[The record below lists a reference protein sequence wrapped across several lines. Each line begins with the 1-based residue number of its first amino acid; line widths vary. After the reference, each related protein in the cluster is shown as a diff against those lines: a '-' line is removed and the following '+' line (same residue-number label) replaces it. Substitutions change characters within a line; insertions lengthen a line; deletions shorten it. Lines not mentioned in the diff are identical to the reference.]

1 MDAVTQTAE
10 RRMTMAEYIEREA
23 TNKYYVVR
31 DKNTGLYFRGKGV
44 NKWGK
49 YYNQASIYRIKAHA
63 ENTVEGETRRGA
75 QPEVV
80 EIRIVE
86 PSTGVVEVIQ
96 GEWVAIEYND
106 GSCFNECSNCGARKQ
121 QRYRNFCSNCGAVMQ
136 NSGRNYEK

>member
-1 MDAVTQTAE
+1 MP
-10 RRMTMAEYIEREA
+10 EYIEHEA
-23 TNKYYVVR
+23 INKYYVVR

-63 ENTVEGETRRGA
+63 ENTVEEETRRGA

-86 PSTGVVEVIQ
+86 ASTDMVEVVH
-96 GEWVAIEYND
+96 GEWKETMQPLGFEEVKCATCSVCND
-106 GSCFNECSNCGARKQ
+106 DWIMDEDMCIDDYKTLWKYCPVCGAKMDGER
-121 QRYRNFCSNCGAVMQ
+121 RC
-136 NSGRNYEK
+136 EE